1 MPLRVAGA
9 KASKSLA
16 VSSLDRIDKWDETL
30 PRRRM
35 ELQSKAIAVI
45 DLGDWWLLAF
55 LPLLLVEPFDKPA
68 CLDLPRDLVRDE
80 LFRIGVLRRRN
91 CA

>member
-45 DLGDWWLLAF
+45 DLGDW
-55 LPLLLVEPFDKPA
+55 
-68 CLDLPRDLVRDE
+68 
-80 LFRIGVLRRRN
+80 
-91 CA
+91 